1 MKDISDKRM
10 REYIDKAKILVE
22 ALPYIQEF
30 RGITVVIKYG
40 GAALVNEEI
49 KNTLIQDIALMKYV
63 GFKPVVVHGGGP
75 EINQMLTKLNI
86 KSEFINGLRKTS
98 AEAMEVVEMV
108 LAGKV
113 NKKIA
118 SEITLKG
125 TPAVGL
131 SGNDA
136 GLLKVKRLMPG
147 GEDIGFVG
155 EVCEVNT
162 AIINTLLKENFI
174 PVIAPIG
181 TDEKGQ
187 SYNINADYAA
197 VAIAGALKA
206 EKLVFL
212 TDVSGLLSDVNDAGS
227 VITRIKESR
236 IRELLADGTISGGMI
251 PKMECCIAGVDAG
264 VSHVHILDGRVE
276 HALILEIFTKEGIG
290 TMIYSKEQP

>member
-1 MKDISDKRM
+1 MGDLSVFTM
-10 REYIDKAKILVE
+10 NEYIGKAKVLIE

-75 EINQMLTKLNI
+75 EINRMLDKLGI
-86 KSEFINGLRKTS
+86 KSEFVNGLRVTDAAS
-98 AEAMEVVEMV
+98 MEVVEMV

-113 NKKIA
+113 NKKITT
-118 SEITLKG
+118 EITMQG

-131 SGNDA
+131 SGKDA
-136 GLLKVKRLMPG
+136 GLLKVKKLKPG

-155 EVCEVNT
+155 EVTEVDNK
-162 AIINTLLKENFI
+162 IIKTLIDNDFI
-174 PVIAPIG
+174 PVISPIG
-181 TDEKGQ
+181 IDENGET
-187 SYNINADYAA
+187 YNINADYAA

-212 TDVSGLLSDVNDAGS
+212 TDVSGLLSDRNDADS
-227 VITRIKESR
+227 VITRIEASR

-251 PKMECCIAGVDAG
+251 PKIQCCMAGVEAG
-264 VSHVHILDGRVE
+264 VAHVHILDGRVE

-290 TMIYSKEQP
+290 TMIYS